1 MGGHMKTYYVTVEG
15 LVSRV
20 ICVDA
25 TNVAEAMDHAKADF
39 KSTLGALNAIV
50 TATNKEKTDDY

>member
-1 MGGHMKTYYVTVEG
+1 MNTYYVTVEG

-25 TNVAEAMDHAKADF
+25 TNVAEAMEMAKADF
-39 KSTLGALNAIV
+39 KHFSHTDNAV
-50 TATNKEKTDDY
+50 VVATNKEKRK